1 MRLLYNTLRRNS
13 LSRRK
18 VQPQHMDHWQHKKGV
33 DEFYPPSPT
42 CVGSMIS
49 VPSCRRHST
58 EGFPSLPLFDG
69 TDEDSSE
76 LCDGAVSSG
85 RSNSLPNLKHSQH
98 QLVKVEKKE
107 NQPRIEHRKL
117 TVDEMID
124 RLLSL
129 LDEPVAVQQE
139 SIVPTMIQQEESKAI
154 DHQQQ
159 QQDRC
164 NRDEHRVLTP
174 DEINDIVDSLLSLLN
189 KPVHR
194 IL

>member
-13 LSRRK
+13 LHTD
-18 VQPQHMDHWQHKKGV
+18 QWQDKKNGV
-33 DEFYPPSPT
+33 DESHPLSPT
-42 CVGSMIS
+42 CVGSLLS
-49 VPSCRRHST
+49 SDVPTWRSHSR

-69 TDEDSSE
+69 TDHDSDLFDCSV
-76 LCDGAVSSG
+76 LSG
-85 RSNSLPNLKHSQH
+85 RSNAQPSLKYSQH
-98 QLVKVEKKE
+98 QLAKVEKKE
-107 NQPRIEHRKL
+107 NQPRTEHRRL

-129 LDEPVAVQQE
+129 LDEPITGQQE
-139 SIVPTMIQQEESKAI
+139 PIPIMIQRTESKAI

-174 DEINDIVDSLLSLLN
+174 DEINEIIDSLLSLLD

-194 IL
+194 IP

>member
-1 MRLLYNTLRRNS
+1 MRLLCNTLRRNS

-18 VQPQHMDHWQHKKGV
+18 VQPQHTDHWQDEKGV
-33 DEFYPPSPT
+33 DEFHPPSPT
-42 CVGSMIS
+42 CVGD

-58 EGFPSLPLFDG
+58 EGFPSLPIFDG
-69 TDEDSSE
+69 TDHDLSDLFDCS
-76 LCDGAVSSG
+76 VSSG
-85 RSNSLPNLKHSQH
+85 RSYAQPSLKNSQQ
-98 QLVKVEKKE
+98 QLAKIEKKE

-139 SIVPTMIQQEESKAI
+139 SIIPIMIQQEESKAI

-174 DEINDIVDSLLSLLN
+174 DEINEIVDSLLSLLN
-189 KPVHR
+189 KPVHH
-194 IL
+194 IP